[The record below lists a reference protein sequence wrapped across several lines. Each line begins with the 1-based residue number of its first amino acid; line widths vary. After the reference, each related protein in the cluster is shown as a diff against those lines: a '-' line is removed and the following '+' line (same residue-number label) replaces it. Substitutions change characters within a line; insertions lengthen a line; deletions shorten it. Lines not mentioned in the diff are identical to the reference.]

1 MWSILTNNWGTFMS
15 GVGYTLASSI
25 LALIGSLIVG
35 TLFALLEISPF
46 KSLRVIGRIY
56 VEIVRNIPL
65 LVITLAFYVIVPQFI
80 VKIDGFTAGTIGLLI
95 YT

>member
-35 TLFALLEISPF
+35 TLFALPRNFAIQEF
-46 KSLRVIGRIY
+46 ARDRAHLR
-56 VEIVRNIPL
+56 
-65 LVITLAFYVIVPQFI
+65 
-80 VKIDGFTAGTIGLLI
+80 
-95 YT
+95 

>member
-1 MWSILTNNWGTFMS
+1 MS

-46 KSLRVIGRIY
+46 REFAGDRAHLR
-56 VEIVRNIPL
+56 
-65 LVITLAFYVIVPQFI
+65 
-80 VKIDGFTAGTIGLLI
+80 
-95 YT
+95 

>member
-46 KSLRVIGRIY
+46 KLSLIHISEPTRRHHVSRM
-56 VEIVRNIPL
+56 PSS
-65 LVITLAFYVIVPQFI
+65 A
-80 VKIDGFTAGTIGLLI
+80 
-95 YT
+95 

>member
-35 TLFALLEISPF
+35 TLFALL
-46 KSLRVIGRIY
+46 
-56 VEIVRNIPL
+56 
-65 LVITLAFYVIVPQFI
+65 
-80 VKIDGFTAGTIGLLI
+80 
-95 YT
+95 